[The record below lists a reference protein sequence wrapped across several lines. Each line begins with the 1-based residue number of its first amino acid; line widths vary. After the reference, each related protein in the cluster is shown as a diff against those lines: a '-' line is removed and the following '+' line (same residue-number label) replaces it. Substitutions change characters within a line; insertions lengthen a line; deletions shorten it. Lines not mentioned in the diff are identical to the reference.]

1 MDMYSNKHALELKIF
16 VILAGIIS
24 GIISSILLLFLIPGI
39 IFCIR
44 NVLKFFWNGEHRH
57 NGQQSENEEQ
67 LEMGILYRINN
78 LGNEF
83 YEIESANPPEK

>member
-67 LEMGILYRINN
+67 LEMGILYRVNN
-78 LGNEF
+78 LGNDF
-83 YEIESANPPEK
+83 HEIESANPPEI